1 MTLQC
6 MVLRYTYHFFR
17 MPTCH
22 LLQKTSKRRKG
33 REGEKEREG
42 EKKVREEN
50 KSQSGMLCSPPE
62 ESPETLN
69 PN

>member
-1 MTLQC
+1 MTLQR
-6 MVLRYTYHFFR
+6 MVSVIIYHFFR

-22 LLQKTSKRRKG
+22 LLQKTSKEEKEG
-33 REGEKEREG
+33 EGEKERG

-62 ESPETLN
+62 ESAETLN